1 MIGTYARGAKL
12 ATIRIM
18 KIGIYDPYLDDL
30 GGGEKYMMTVAS
42 CLMDRHEV
50 SIFWDNK
57 DDIIA
62 IEKRFSLPLMA
73 TKLEPNIFN
82 NKFNFTSRMSITKN
96 YDVLI
101 ILSDGSI
108 PFVFSRK
115 LFLHIQQPL
124 PIKRSSS
131 FKDKIK
137 IKIIS
142 KIFYNSKFT
151 KQYNAPIFPN
161 VRSTVIYPPVFFR
174 KTNTKKENYIIHV
187 GRFRVKDVGTNDF
200 KKQSVMVETF
210 KKMVDQGL
218 KNWKFILA
226 ASVKKEDE
234 AMFALLQKNAKE
246 YPIEFHIN
254 KSNDDLFNLYN
265 KSKIYWHASGYGE
278 DLETHPELA
287 EHFGISTVEAMG
299 AGVVPVVINAG
310 GQKEIVTD
318 GKNGL
323 LWNTTEEL
331 AKQTMQ
337 LVNDQKLLRKLSQ
350 EAEIRSKDFSLE
362 KFSENIYQLIQS

>member
-1 MIGTYARGAKL
+1 
-12 ATIRIM
+12 M

-30 GGGEKYMMTVAS
+30 GGGEKYMMTIAS
-42 CLMDRHEV
+42 SLLDKNEV
-50 SIFWDNK
+50 TVFWDK
-57 DDIIA
+57 KEDIAA
-62 IEKRFSLPLMA
+62 IETRFTLSLKTIKIA
-73 TKLEPNIFN
+73 PNIFS
-82 NKFNFTSRMSITKN
+82 NKFSFTTRMNITKN

-108 PFVFSRK
+108 PFVFSHK

-124 PIKRSSS
+124 PIKKYSS

-137 IKIIS
+137 LKRVS
-142 KIFYNSKFT
+142 EIFYNSEFT
-151 KQYNAPIFPN
+151 KQYNAPLFPKIK
-161 VRSTVIYPPVFFR
+161 SAVIYPPVFFR
-174 KTNTKKENYIIHV
+174 KTNTKKENYIMHV
-187 GRFRVKDVGTNDF
+187 GRFRVQNVPTDDF
-200 KKQSVMVETF
+200 KKQSVMIETF

-234 AMFALLQKNAKE
+234 ALFALLQKNAKE

-254 KSNDDLFNLYN
+254 KNNDELFNLYN

-278 DLETHPELA
+278 DLEKHPEFA

-331 AKQTMQ
+331 SNRTMQ
-337 LVNDQKLLRKLSQ
+337 LVNNQKLWSKLSE
-350 EAEIRSKDFSLE
+350 EAEKRAKDFSVE
-362 KFSENIYQLIQS
+362 IFSERIQRLIQS